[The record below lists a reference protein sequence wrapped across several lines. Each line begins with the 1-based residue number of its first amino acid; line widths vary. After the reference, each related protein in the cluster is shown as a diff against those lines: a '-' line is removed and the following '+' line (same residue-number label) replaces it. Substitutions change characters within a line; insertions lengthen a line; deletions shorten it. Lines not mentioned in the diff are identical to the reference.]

1 MNDLEKKKQAATD
14 AEQDYLNTNYG
25 DFKQGEEYKQLENQ
39 TRYQGEQAMKDT
51 MGQASART
59 GGYANSY
66 AIHAG
71 QQAQNSYMANL
82 ENAARALYDNQKQ
95 EKLEKMEVANAIYD
109 RAYNEKQDADNKAKQ
124 ELADYEN
131 DLYTDF
137 SLMSDEE
144 LAKVDWNTYASNAA
158 ALGMDQSGFERIKKL
173 VTSDK
178 AAAASEAASEA
189 ATTAETEL
197 LEELANGGVFNPFDP
212 RIAQSGKDVN
222 YFYNSWKNA
231 WKDNAL
237 DQDTVNNNIEKGM
250 LSPNTL
256 MSYEVYYGDSYCKQ
270 QIEDIVSYMSNTP
283 RNDDRAA
290 QWTDDSDADFGEQ
303 YEQIESYMEMWYSY
317 DPEGANRYITSLA
330 KTDPD
335 HPILKKLPSSTY
347 QENSTYHGPK
357 GTIKD
362 RYMTQR

>member
-1 MNDLEKKKQAATD
+1 MNDLEKKKQTATD
-14 AEQDYLNTNYG
+14 AEQAYNDMNYN
-25 DFKQGEEYKQLENQ
+25 DFKQGKEYKQLENQ

-66 AIHAG
+66 AVSAG

-109 RAYNEKQDADNKAKQ
+109 RAYNEKQDADNKSKQ

-197 LEELANGGVFNPFDP
+197 LEELANGGGFNPYDP

-222 YFYNSWKNA
+222 YFYNSWKNT
-231 WKDNAL
+231 WKDTAL
-237 DQDTVNNNIEKGM
+237 DIETTETAIDSGN
-250 LSPNTL
+250 LTPNVL
-256 MSYEVYYGDSYCKQ
+256 KSYEVHYGKSYCQDKL
-270 QIEDIVSYMSNTP
+270 ETDIIPYLSSTP
-283 RNDDRAA
+283 NGKEAPEKEKELDKYV
-290 QWTDDSDADFGEQ
+290 EL
-303 YEQIESYMEMWYSY
+303 WYSY
-317 DPEGANRYITSLA
+317 DPEGISRYIASLE

-335 HPILKKLPSSTY
+335 HPILKKLPSD
-347 QENSTYHGPK
+347 STYHETKLIMGPK
-357 GTIKD
+357 GATKD
-362 RYMTQR
+362 MYRTQR